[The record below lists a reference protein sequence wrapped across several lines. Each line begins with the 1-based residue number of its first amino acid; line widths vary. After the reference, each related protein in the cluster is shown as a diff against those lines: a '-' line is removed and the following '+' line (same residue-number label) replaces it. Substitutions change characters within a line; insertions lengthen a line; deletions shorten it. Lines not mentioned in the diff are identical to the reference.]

1 MNTCEGREMEA
12 LSVSDIRKELQRLME
27 VYSNM
32 GAKKYRK
39 HDSGTGEGGKKT
51 KWEYVL
57 LVILEWKST
66 QKKNKSNKQES
77 KHPGAVSV
85 LKTWDI
91 RI

>member
-1 MNTCEGREMEA
+1 MTTCEGREMEA
-12 LSVSDIRKELQRLME
+12 LSVSNIKEGVTKTDGGLQQHG
-27 VYSNM
+27 S
-32 GAKKYRK
+32 KKIQKTWLR
-39 HDSGTGEGGKKT
+39 HRRGEKKKT

-57 LVILEWKST
+57 LVILEWKSS
-66 QKKNKSNKQES
+66 QKNKSNKQES